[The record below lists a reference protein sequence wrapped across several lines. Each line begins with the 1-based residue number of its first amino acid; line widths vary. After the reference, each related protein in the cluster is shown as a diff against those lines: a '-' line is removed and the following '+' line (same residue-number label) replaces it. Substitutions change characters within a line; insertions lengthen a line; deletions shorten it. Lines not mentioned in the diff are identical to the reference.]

1 MLLWFVLYLVVLFV
15 CDVSCCFLFFY
26 LLCIVWKSSV
36 VFFAGISCPVRALSG
51 VALPSSFRLVLCF
64 RTHFGCVCLLC
75 CGCVVWECV
84 YECMSV

>member
-51 VALPSSFRLVLCF
+51 VALPSSFRLVFMFQDTFWLCLF
-64 RTHFGCVCLLC
+64 IVLWMCCVRV
-75 CGCVVWECV
+75 CV
-84 YECMSV
+84 